1 MANQGGTITQASAQS
16 AAPHRRKP
24 AGSPMPGRWPALAIS
39 AAVAAFA
46 ALWALPRLAAPQA
59 PAAEGAPSALA
70 EVAPAER
77 GAALSTMHLS
87 PGLAASLEKQDA
99 GCRRLAWVAIARAP
113 GTKGGTVRLLSG
125 GYGSPVFTPTDV
137 PLRVAI
143 PYPAP
148 YPSGH
153 GTLTILSDAGGA
165 IVALT
170 PAWHAPLQAG
180 RSSHEVSWVPNQA
193 CSKAAP

>member
-1 MANQGGTITQASAQS
+1 MANRGGTSIQASARS
-16 AAPHRRKP
+16 AAAPRRKG
-24 AGSPMPGRWPALAIS
+24 AGSPMPGRWPALAMS
-39 AAVAAFA
+39 AAFA
-46 ALWALPRLAAPQA
+46 AFSAFWTLPRLAAPQA

-77 GAALSTMHLS
+77 NAALSTMHLS

-99 GCRRLAWVAIARAP
+99 GCKRLAWVSVARAP
-113 GTKGGTVRLLSG
+113 GTKGGTIRLLSG
-125 GYGSPVFTPTDV
+125 GYGSPVFTPTEI

-148 YPSGH
+148 YLSGH

-180 RSSHEVSWVPNQA
+180 RSSHEVSWIPDQA